1 MRQWKTIKKK
11 TILDFNK
18 FLRVEQHT
26 IELPDGKI
34 INDWPWIVSPD
45 YVLILPVTNRKTVL
59 LFQQTKYAVDG
70 IFS

>member
-1 MRQWKTIKKK
+1 MRQWKTIKKS

-34 INDWPWIVSPD
+34 IDDWPWIVSPD
-45 YVLILPVTNRKTVL
+45 YVLVLPPLPSRRKFYYFV
-59 LFQQTKYAVDG
+59 K
-70 IFS
+70 